1 MMGAMLLCML
11 DVGYAQQQRYGRPDF
26 KLCFDILRK
35 NRAIYNKYNDSI
47 FLIKDH
53 AKWVN
58 FFRHRAL
65 KNHRIYLANQ
75 EIINSIDN
83 YFDQDT
89 ACRDTT
95 ACYEMFDAFY
105 RYYYALDSG
114 DPFIN
119 KAVYRVLERYDKLL
133 PEDRS
138 YSYYINRIRSQSNY
152 HTWNMV
158 QDTAYLR
165 RAYECECRMVADSTL
180 PMKLAARAYLNS
192 SVTLLLKNHILTYDE
207 YRKNLER
214 LREFVGRKEFEKEMP
229 DDLSEECRKQLDDA
243 DENFIFDVYF
253 GDTTVLKR
261 SVADSMM
268 IAIVNKNMAKP
279 RIDNLSYFRTLI
291 LKMYLKMMSQN
302 EARELAMERYRKV
315 FANVRMMNPNDEELN
330 KLLQPYLPLSY
341 INDKAYVGDE
351 KKRRLV
357 KRLCRDI
364 AHMYQNR
371 IDQQQTTSYIKNLN
385 NLFFF
390 KPLMRYLTPRE
401 RLRFLN
407 ELCVATQ
414 VTTYAHSVHVMQ
426 IVKVVMRGVLKH
438 KPELLVGTLGCRSVE
453 EVKKHKKMFMTFI
466 KEAAMYHDIGK
477 NSIVAVV
484 NNDYRPTTDEEYAII
499 KKHPE
504 MGVKYLQMV
513 PGLEKYHDTTLGHH
527 KWYNG
532 KGGYPEGFD
541 NTKSAVRILIDI
553 ITLSD
558 CMQAATESVG
568 RNYKYEK
575 TFDGVMEEF
584 RKDAGIR
591 YNPELVELIDSHK
604 ELARKLDNL
613 VDAGWVNIYYDIYKQ
628 YLR

>member
-1 MMGAMLLCML
+1 MMGAMLLGML
-11 DVGYAQQQRYGRPDF
+11 DVGYAQQQRYERPDF

-53 AKWVN
+53 AEWVN

-75 EIINSIDN
+75 GIINSIDN

-119 KAVYRVLERYDKLL
+119 NAVYRVLERYDKLL

-138 YSYYINRIRSQSNY
+138 YSYYINRIQSHSNY

-158 QDTAYLR
+158 QDTTYLR

-192 SVTLLLKNHILTYDE
+192 SNTLLLKNHILTYDE
-207 YRKNLER
+207 YRKNIER

-229 DDLSEECRKQLDDA
+229 DDLAEECRKQLDDA

-268 IAIVNKNMAKP
+268 IEIVNKNMAKP
-279 RIDNLSYFRTLI
+279 RLDNLSYFRTLI
-291 LKMYLKMMSQN
+291 LKMYQKMMSRN
-302 EARELAMERYRKV
+302 KARELAMERYRKV

-371 IDQQQTTSYIKNLN
+371 IDQQQTTSYINVSSTKY
-385 NLFFF
+385 
-390 KPLMRYLTPRE
+390 K
-401 RLRFLN
+401 
-407 ELCVATQ
+407 C
-414 VTTYAHSVHVMQ
+414 
-426 IVKVVMRGVLKH
+426 LK
-438 KPELLVGTLGCRSVE
+438 
-453 EVKKHKKMFMTFI
+453 I
-466 KEAAMYHDIGK
+466 
-477 NSIVAVV
+477 
-484 NNDYRPTTDEEYAII
+484 
-499 KKHPE
+499 
-504 MGVKYLQMV
+504 
-513 PGLEKYHDTTLGHH
+513 
-527 KWYNG
+527 W
-532 KGGYPEGFD
+532 
-541 NTKSAVRILIDI
+541 
-553 ITLSD
+553 
-558 CMQAATESVG
+558 
-568 RNYKYEK
+568 
-575 TFDGVMEEF
+575 
-584 RKDAGIR
+584 
-591 YNPELVELIDSHK
+591 
-604 ELARKLDNL
+604 
-613 VDAGWVNIYYDIYKQ
+613 
-628 YLR
+628 

>member
-1 MMGAMLLCML
+1 
-11 DVGYAQQQRYGRPDF
+11 
-26 KLCFDILRK
+26 
-35 NRAIYNKYNDSI
+35 
-47 FLIKDH
+47 
-53 AKWVN
+53 
-58 FFRHRAL
+58 
-65 KNHRIYLANQ
+65 
-75 EIINSIDN
+75 
-83 YFDQDT
+83 
-89 ACRDTT
+89 
-95 ACYEMFDAFY
+95 
-105 RYYYALDSG
+105 
-114 DPFIN
+114 
-119 KAVYRVLERYDKLL
+119 
-133 PEDRS
+133 
-138 YSYYINRIRSQSNY
+138 
-152 HTWNMV
+152 
-158 QDTAYLR
+158 
-165 RAYECECRMVADSTL
+165 
-180 PMKLAARAYLNS
+180 
-192 SVTLLLKNHILTYDE
+192 
-207 YRKNLER
+207 
-214 LREFVGRKEFEKEMP
+214 
-229 DDLSEECRKQLDDA
+229 
-243 DENFIFDVYF
+243 
-253 GDTTVLKR
+253 
-261 SVADSMM
+261 
-268 IAIVNKNMAKP
+268 
-279 RIDNLSYFRTLI
+279 
-291 LKMYLKMMSQN
+291 
-302 EARELAMERYRKV
+302 
-315 FANVRMMNPNDEELN
+315 
-330 KLLQPYLPLSY
+330 
-341 INDKAYVGDE
+341 
-351 KKRRLV
+351 
-357 KRLCRDI
+357 
-364 AHMYQNR
+364 
-371 IDQQQTTSYIKNLN
+371 
-385 NLFFF
+385 
-390 KPLMRYLTPRE
+390 MRYLTPRE

-453 EVKKHKKMFMTFI
+453 EVKKQKKMFMTFI

-513 PGLEKYHDTTLGHH
+513 PGLENYHDTTLGHH

>member
-1 MMGAMLLCML
+1 
-11 DVGYAQQQRYGRPDF
+11 
-26 KLCFDILRK
+26 
-35 NRAIYNKYNDSI
+35 
-47 FLIKDH
+47 
-53 AKWVN
+53 
-58 FFRHRAL
+58 
-65 KNHRIYLANQ
+65 
-75 EIINSIDN
+75 
-83 YFDQDT
+83 
-89 ACRDTT
+89 
-95 ACYEMFDAFY
+95 MFDAFY

-165 RAYECECRMVADSTL
+165 RAYECECRMVANSTL

-229 DDLSEECRKQLDDA
+229 DDLAEECRKQLDDA

-341 INDKAYVGDE
+341 MNDKAYVGDE

-414 VTTYAHSVHVMQ
+414 VTTYVHSVHVMQ

-453 EVKKHKKMFMTFI
+453 EVKKQKKMFMTFI
-466 KEAAMYHDIGK
+466 KEAAMYHDRGK

>member
-1 MMGAMLLCML
+1 MMGAMLLGML
-11 DVGYAQQQRYGRPDF
+11 DVGYAQQQRYERPDF

-53 AKWVN
+53 AEWVN

-75 EIINSIDN
+75 GIINSIDN

-114 DPFIN
+114 D
-119 KAVYRVLERYDKLL
+119 
-133 PEDRS
+133 
-138 YSYYINRIRSQSNY
+138 
-152 HTWNMV
+152 
-158 QDTAYLR
+158 YLR

-192 SVTLLLKNHILTYDE
+192 SITLLLKNHILTYDE
-207 YRKNLER
+207 YRKNIER
-214 LREFVGRKEFEKEMP
+214 LREFVGRKEFENEMP
-229 DDLSEECRKQLDDA
+229 DDLAEECRKQLDDA

-279 RIDNLSYFRTLI
+279 RLDNLSYFRTLI
-291 LKMYLKMMSQN
+291 LKMYLKMMSRN

-364 AHMYQNR
+364 AHIYQNR

-385 NLFFF
+385 NLLFF
-390 KPLMRYLTPRE
+390 KPLMKYLTPRE

-426 IVKVVMRGVLKH
+426 IAKVVMRGVLKH

-453 EVKKHKKMFMTFI
+453 EVKKQKKMFMTFI